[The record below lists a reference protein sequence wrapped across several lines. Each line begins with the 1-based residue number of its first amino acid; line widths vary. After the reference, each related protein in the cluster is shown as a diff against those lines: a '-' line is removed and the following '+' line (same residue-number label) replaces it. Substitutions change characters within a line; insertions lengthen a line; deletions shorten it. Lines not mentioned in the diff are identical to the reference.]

1 MLKKNIQW
9 ISMLKLHKLNTSFSK
24 LFKSLQTL
32 KLSSIYQIFKELF
45 DEISTQCQRT
55 TTSNRDRILLKDLPL
70 LVWQIVNQPNPF
82 DQNALRLIYKNI

>member
-9 ISMLKLHKLNTSFSK
+9 ISMLKLHKLNTAFSK
-24 LFKSLQTL
+24 LFKNLQSL

-45 DEISTQCQRT
+45 DEISIHCQRT
-55 TTSNRDRILLKDLPL
+55 TPSNRERVLLKDLPL

-82 DQNALRLIYKNI
+82 DENDLRS